1 MYTIFHVKAIL
12 FCCPDARK
20 WHNVR
25 DMAFSL
31 QQAQALIRTARDN
44 NRMPHALLLAGAPSA
59 GTCELALY
67 AATLLN
73 GCHADSL
80 DALHHPLC
88 RIVRPSSK
96 SRRILIE
103 DIRTIEPFL
112 QLRAAEGQ
120 TKIVIILEAD
130 RINEQAANAF
140 LKTLEEPPPQT
151 LIILVTEQ
159 PSQLLSTILS
169 RCIRMDLRDK
179 DSGIRL
185 TPVQQAFLPACA
197 RALSGMGKDISA
209 LALRSD
215 FLQLLAE
222 RREEISKR
230 INAAVKEEAKAISQG
245 TDTRDW
251 EAQQK
256 DTTTALIETEYLA
269 ERAQM
274 LDLLSLCIGQAI
286 LLAAHGEHVA
296 PLCPEIEKL
305 ATRTSSPELLKRS
318 RAIDALREDLNFN
331 IHEALAMDN
340 RLLQAF
346 GAL

>member
-1 MYTIFHVKAIL
+1 
-12 FCCPDARK
+12 
-20 WHNVR
+20 
-25 DMAFSL
+25 MAFSL

-44 NRMPHALLLAGAPSA
+44 DRMPHALLFTGSPTA
-59 GTCELALY
+59 GTFDLALY
-67 AATLLN
+67 AATQLN
-73 GCHADSL
+73 GCRATSL

-103 DIRTIEPFL
+103 DIRSIEPFL

-120 TKIVIILEAD
+120 TKIVVIIEAD

-151 LIILVTEQ
+151 LIILVPEQ
-159 PSQLLSTILS
+159 PSPLLPTILS
-169 RCIRMDLRDK
+169 RCIRMDLRDT
-179 DSGIRL
+179 DASIRL
-185 TPVQQAFLPACA
+185 TPVQQAFLPACS
-197 RALSGMGKDISA
+197 RALAGMGRDISA

-215 FLQLLAE
+215 FLQLLAD
-222 RREEISKR
+222 RREEIARR
-230 INAAVKEEAKAISQG
+230 INTSVKEEAKAIAQG

-286 LLAAHGEHVA
+286 LIAAHGEHVS
-296 PLCPEIEKL
+296 PLCPEIEHL
-305 ATRTSSPELLKRS
+305 AARISTAELLKRS
-318 RAIDALREDLNFN
+318 RAIDSLREDLNFN

-346 GAL
+346 GTL